1 MFVAGN
7 VRVDAGRQADE
18 NCLKAIYLLHME
30 RGRAYANELS
40 ERLGSSLSATYSAM
54 HRLTEQG
61 YIHPLKAKK
70 TGRRADSQPIIMTP
84 TGEANAEKLIKKHQQ
99 IQRWL
104 ICLGVPEEEADEE
117 ACHWEHSVTDKTI
130 ESINK
135 HVQMAT
141 RIHGGDKD
149 AVKEIRAMVR
159 TMSDRSK
166 QTPGNAMLEL
176 MDQVGGIEGIRRKC
190 RLSERAG
197 GDDQLEETLNLIDSL
212 GGMDCMMRE
221 RDMLIDLQ
229 NMVRRHGGIDEI
241 MGTLALIDSLGGE
254 VKLMKLKV
262 LADTMGGMD
271 TLLNVIRREQK
282 IWSGIFLQKETK

>member
-1 MFVAGN
+1 
-7 VRVDAGRQADE
+7 
-18 NCLKAIYLLHME
+18 
-30 RGRAYANELS
+30 
-40 ERLGSSLSATYSAM
+40 
-54 HRLTEQG
+54 
-61 YIHPLKAKK
+61 
-70 TGRRADSQPIIMTP
+70 
-84 TGEANAEKLIKKHQQ
+84 
-99 IQRWL
+99 
-104 ICLGVPEEEADEE
+104 
-117 ACHWEHSVTDKTI
+117 
-130 ESINK
+130 
-135 HVQMAT
+135 MAT

-166 QTPGNAMLEL
+166 QMPGNAMLEL

-262 LADTMGGMD
+262 LADTMGGVD

>member
-84 TGEANAEKLIKKHQQ
+84 AGEAIAEKLIKKHQQ

-149 AVKEIRAMVR
+149 AVEEIRAMVR
-159 TMSDRSK
+159 TMSARSK
-166 QTPGNAMLEL
+166 QMPGNAMLEL

-221 RDMLIDLQ
+221 HDMLLDLQ

-241 MGTLALIDSLGGE
+241 TDTLALIDSLGGE

-262 LADTMGGMD
+262 LADTMGGVD